1 MKMAKADQEAFNI
14 IVALVNKGQVIQIE
28 QKFGGVEVTVWPNQ
42 HDQLNHSHYQGAT
55 LLEAISKLEV

>member
-1 MKMAKADQEAFNI
+1 MAKADQEAFNI

-55 LLEAISKLEV
+55 